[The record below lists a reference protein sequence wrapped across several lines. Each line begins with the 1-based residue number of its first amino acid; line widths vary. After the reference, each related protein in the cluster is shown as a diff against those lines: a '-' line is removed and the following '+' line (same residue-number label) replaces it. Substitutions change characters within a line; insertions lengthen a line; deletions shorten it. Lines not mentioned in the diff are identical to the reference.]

1 MAKTQNVAL
10 TSVASKYDPNH
21 DYVLK
26 LHDVYID
33 WKWNTRV
40 DVASTDPESQTDEA
54 GFQETLISIAKDGQ
68 RTACVVRPNPFK
80 GRKGHPGERFDF
92 MLVEGFGRSRA
103 KAEIANGDHDV
114 ALGAA
119 GMVKAE
125 VDKLH
130 TKEPTILAKV
140 IAMSEAEARKRNLGE
155 NMLRSQLTA
164 PDIAFGI
171 AKLAEA
177 EPNASN
183 VQLGAMIGR
192 SEPYVAKLRRIYS
205 AFAGATVPE
214 NALWKGSPS
223 MPVTQAWRCAPK
235 KAMNEDM
242 LAIADADAKST
253 LTPDEKVR
261 GYLMAA
267 GLVEDPNKKPKKKA
281 GQGAWAANAC
291 IDAKAFGAVL
301 GALQRDG
308 AITIE
313 DITAD
318 HWALIVPKYAGKA
331 DKATDDEKD
340 AIVCACEAG
349 IKEGSKKAAKKTATK
364 EEPKKASAKKAS
376 AKKASAAN
384 GKAAHA

>member
-1 MAKTQNVAL
+1 MAKQANVVLSSLA
-10 TSVASKYDPNH
+10 AKYDPNH
-21 DYVLK
+21 DYTIK
-26 LHDVYID
+26 IQDVYVD

-54 GFQETLISIAKDGQ
+54 GYQETLISIAKDGQ
-68 RTACVVRPNPFK
+68 RTACVLRPNPYK

-92 MLVEGFGRSRA
+92 MLVEGFGRTRA
-103 KAEIANGDHDV
+103 KSEIANGEHDV

-119 GMVKAE
+119 GMVKTE

-140 IAMSEAEARKRNLGE
+140 IAMTEAEARKRNLGE

-177 EPNASN
+177 EPTASN

-214 NALWKGSPS
+214 NALWKGSPA

-281 GQGAWAANAC
+281 GQGAWSANAC
-291 IDAKAFGAVL
+291 IDAKAFGVLL

-313 DITAD
+313 GLTAD
-318 HWALIVPKYAGKA
+318 HWALVASKYAGKA

-340 AIVCACEAG
+340 AIVTACEAG
-349 IKEGSKKAAKKTATK
+349 VKEGGKKAPKKVAAPAKD
-364 EEPKKASAKKAS
+364 EPKKASAKKAS
-376 AKKASAAN
+376 AKAN

>member
-1 MAKTQNVAL
+1 MAKTANPVLSSLA
-10 TSVASKYDPNH
+10 AKYDPNH
-21 DYVLK
+21 DYTIK
-26 LHDVYID
+26 IQDVYVD

-40 DVASTDPESQTDEA
+40 DVASTNPESQTDEA
-54 GFQETLISIAKDGQ
+54 GYQETLISIAKDGQ
-68 RTACVVRPNPFK
+68 RTACVLRPNPYK
-80 GRKGHPGERFDF
+80 GRKGHPGERYDF
-92 MLVEGFGRSRA
+92 MLVEGFGRTRA
-103 KAEIANGDHDV
+103 KSEIANGDHDV

-140 IAMSEAEARKRNLGE
+140 IAMTEAEARKRNLGE

-205 AFAGATVPE
+205 AFSGVTVP
-214 NALWKGSPS
+214 ADTLWKGSPA

-235 KAMNEDM
+235 KALNEDM
-242 LAIADADAKST
+242 LGIADSKEP
-253 LTPDEKVR
+253 LTDDEKVNR
-261 GYLMAA
+261 YLMAS
-267 GLVEDPNKKPKKKA
+267 GLKEDPNAKPKKKA

-291 IDAKAFGAVL
+291 IDAKAFGVVL

-308 AITIE
+308 ALSI
-313 DITAD
+313 DDLTAD

-340 AIVCACEAG
+340 AIVTACEAG
-349 IKEGSKKAAKKTATK
+349 IKEGGKKAAKKAAP
-364 EEPKKASAKKAS
+364 EPKDEPKASAKKAS
-376 AKKASAAN
+376 AKKASN